1 MYIKPLLLSLGSLSF
16 GFIRI
21 CFMVVFPLKCT
32 CMPYLPH
39 MCLILSAVPL
49 VYGMAICS
57 ILALLVGLLLV
68 VMMVSLLFFVVL
80 LLSPLVLLKNS
91 NNLWNSTLVLVED

>member
-1 MYIKPLLLSLGSLSF
+1 
-16 GFIRI
+16 
-21 CFMVVFPLKCT
+21 MVVFPLKCT

-49 VYGMAICS
+49 VYGMTICP

-68 VMMVSLLFFVVL
+68 VLMCWLLLFVVSLLSLLVL
-80 LLSPLVLLKNS
+80 LLLVLLFPVS
-91 NNLWNSTLVLVED
+91 SWLLFRTLF